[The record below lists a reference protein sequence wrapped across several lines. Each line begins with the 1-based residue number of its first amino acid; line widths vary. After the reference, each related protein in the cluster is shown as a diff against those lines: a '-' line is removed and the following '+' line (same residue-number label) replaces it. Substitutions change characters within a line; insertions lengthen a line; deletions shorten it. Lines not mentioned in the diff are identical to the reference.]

1 MVRLP
6 FAIVL
11 FATLAFAAPVRATTV
26 ALVAPPSPSSDVAE
40 ALTRLRGELL
50 SVGLAVTVG
59 GRPDGGADA
68 RGWLEQ
74 LARERSAGAVIDVVV
89 GGDGTLSAVDVW
101 VVKKQPGRFEV
112 TRVDVEPD
120 TPNPSERIALRAMD
134 ALRASLLEI
143 DWAARQRREQAVATP
158 QPELTSSAEPAETHG
173 RLGFELGIAGLAGV
187 DGVGPALMPMVR
199 VGFLARP
206 WLVLQVSAAGA
217 GSRPTVATADAEA
230 RVSQQF
236 GLLGACL
243 RYRAEARW
251 WPMLSLAAGVL
262 HTSLEGRTGTDTLG
276 QDVAQWSFLAD
287 LGMGAG
293 LRLSH
298 RTFLTLAAHAQLA
311 APYVAVHLVDTV
323 AGTSGRPNLVGVLT
337 LGAWL

>member
-1 MVRLP
+1 MVRLS

-11 FATLAFAAPVRATTV
+11 VATLAFAAPVRATTV

-50 SVGLAVTVG
+50 SVGLEVTVG
-59 GRPDGGADA
+59 ARPDSGADA
-68 RGWLEQ
+68 RGWLEA
-74 LARERSAGAVIDVVV
+74 LARERGAGAVIDVVV

-143 DWAARQRREQAVATP
+143 DWAGRQRREQTAAMP
-158 QPELTSSAEPAETHG
+158 QPELASSAEPQETHG
-173 RLGFELGIAGLAGV
+173 PLGFELGVAGLAGV
-187 DGVGPALMPMVR
+187 DGVGPAVMPTVR
-199 VGFLARP
+199 VGLLARP
-206 WLVLQVSAAGA
+206 WLMLQVSAAGA
-217 GSRPTVATADAEA
+217 GSRPTLATIDAEA

-262 HTSLEGRTGTDTLG
+262 HTSLEGRTGVDTLG
-276 QDVAQWSFLAD
+276 QSVDQWSFLAD
-287 LGMGAG
+287 VGLGAG

-298 RTFLTLAAHAQLA
+298 RTFLTLAAHAQIA